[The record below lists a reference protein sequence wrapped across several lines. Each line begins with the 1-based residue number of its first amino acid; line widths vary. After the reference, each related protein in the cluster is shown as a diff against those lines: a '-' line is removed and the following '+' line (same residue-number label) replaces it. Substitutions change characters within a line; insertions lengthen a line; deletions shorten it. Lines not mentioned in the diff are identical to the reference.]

1 MQIPV
6 TTSGRIHPYH
16 PNMRP
21 RLSSQDAQNRPLTPL
36 SLIFRTFH
44 IFRATFLFVVVFNA
58 PAQNVSSDAASILT
72 NHGEPMRVGYRCI
85 EEDLQWAGMSC
96 NEDPC
101 PVFLELSAVA
111 AKGRKILA
119 AGNLHSASATLSSIL
134 LQSDDAGATWK
145 EQAARVR
152 GDAIEQ
158 LEYLDSDHAWA
169 AGETEYPLP
178 RDPFVLMTTD
188 GGASWREHPVGEE
201 GNAGSVLRLWFD
213 SPEHGELIVDGGKTA
228 TSGRYLSF
236 ESETGG
242 DSWKL
247 SRTADRPTA
256 PPHAPPTA
264 EDPNW
269 RIRTAKDGSAYEIE
283 NRGDDSWYPVAS
295 FLIETANC
303 KIDPGQS
310 VEPKW

>member
-21 RLSSQDAQNRPLTPL
+21 RLSPKVAENG
-36 SLIFRTFH
+36 SLHNIFRPVN
-44 IFRATFLFVVVFNA
+44 IFRPAAVFLAALSVL
-58 PAQNVSSDAASILT
+58 AQDVPTLQ
-72 NHGEPMRVGYRCI
+72 NHGEPMRVGYRCL
-85 EEDLQWAGMSC
+85 EEDLQWAGLSC

-101 PVFLELSAVA
+101 PVFLELSTVA
-111 AKGRKILA
+111 AKGRNILA
-119 AGNLHSASATLSSIL
+119 AGNLHSASATLTSIL
-134 LQSDDAGATWK
+134 LQSDDSGVTWK

-158 LEYLDSDHAWA
+158 LQYFDSGHAWA
-169 AGETEYPLP
+169 AGETQYPLP

-188 GGASWREHPVGEE
+188 GGGSWREHPVGEE
-201 GNAGSVLRLWFD
+201 GTAGSVLRLWFD

-228 TSGRYLSF
+228 KSGRYLSF

-242 DSWKL
+242 DTWKL
-247 SRTADRPTA
+247 SGTADRPA
-256 PPHAPPTA
+256 PPRHAPPTA

-269 RIRTAKDGSAYEIE
+269 RIRTAKDDRAYQIE

-303 KIDPGQS
+303 KIDPDQP
-310 VEPKW
+310 VEPKP

>member
-1 MQIPV
+1 
-6 TTSGRIHPYH
+6 
-16 PNMRP
+16 MRP
-21 RLSSQDAQNRPLTPL
+21 RLSSSRLAQNGLKTPL
-36 SLIFRTFH
+36 SHILRT
-44 IFRATFLFVVVFNA
+44 TVVFLIA
-58 PAQNVSSDAASILT
+58 LSVSAQDVSILT
-72 NHGEPMRVGYRCI
+72 NHGEPMRVGYGCL

-119 AGNLHSASATLSSIL
+119 AGNLHSSSATLTSIL

-158 LEYLDSDHAWA
+158 LQYLDSEHAWA

-188 GGASWREHPVGEE
+188 GGASWRERPVGED

-213 SPEHGELIVDGGKTA
+213 SPEHGELIVDGGKTG

-247 SRTADRPTA
+247 SSTADRPAT
-256 PPHAPPTA
+256 PRHAPATA

-269 RIRTAKDGSAYEIE
+269 RIRAAKDGSAYQIE
-283 NRGDDSWYPVAS
+283 NRGDSSWYPVAS

-303 KIDPGQS
+303 KIDPGQA
-310 VEPKW
+310 VEPKL

>member
-21 RLSSQDAQNRPLTPL
+21 RLSSSRLAQ
-36 SLIFRTFH
+36 IFRP
-44 IFRATFLFVVVFNA
+44 ALVFLVA
-58 PAQNVSSDAASILT
+58 LSASAEDASLLV
-72 NHGEPMRVGYRCI
+72 NHGEPMKVGYRCV

-101 PVFLELSAVA
+101 PVFLELSAVS

-119 AGNLHSASATLSSIL
+119 AGNLHSASATLASIL

-158 LEYLDSDHAWA
+158 LQYLDSEHAWA

-201 GNAGSVLRLWFD
+201 GSAGSVLRLWFD

-228 TSGRYLSF
+228 TNGRYLSF

-242 DSWKL
+242 DTWKL
-247 SRTADRPTA
+247 SSTAARPAMPQHAPATAD
-256 PPHAPPTA
+256 
-264 EDPNW
+264 DPNW
-269 RIRTAKDGSAYEIE
+269 RIRTAKDGSAYLIE
-283 NRGDDSWYPVAS
+283 KRGDDSWYPVAS

-303 KIDPGQS
+303 KIDPGQA
-310 VEPKW
+310 VEPKP

>member
-6 TTSGRIHPYH
+6 TTSGRTHPYH
-16 PNMRP
+16 PNVRP
-21 RLSSQDAQNRPLTPL
+21 RLSSPDAQNRGFTAL

-44 IFRATFLFVVVFNA
+44 IFRTTFLFAAVFNA
-58 PAQNVSSDAASILT
+58 SAQDASLLA
-72 NHGEPMRVGYRCI
+72 NHGEPMRVGYKCF

-119 AGNLHSASATLSSIL
+119 AGNLHSSSATLTSIL

-158 LEYLDSDHAWA
+158 LQYLDSEHAWA
-169 AGETEYPLP
+169 AGETQYPLP

-188 GGASWREHPVGEE
+188 GGASWRERPVGEE
-201 GNAGSVLRLWFD
+201 GSAGSVLRLWFD
-213 SPEHGELIVDGGKTA
+213 SPEHGQLIVDGGKMA

-247 SRTADRPTA
+247 SATGARPA
-256 PPHAPPTA
+256 SPGRVPATA

-269 RIRTAKDGSAYEIE
+269 RIRTAKDGGAYQIE
-283 NRGDDSWYPVAS
+283 NRGDDVWYPVAS
-295 FLIETANC
+295 FLIETASC
-303 KIDPGQS
+303 KIDPGQT
-310 VEPKW
+310 VEPKL

>member
-21 RLSSQDAQNRPLTPL
+21 RLSLPDAQNRPRIRLCN
-36 SLIFRTFH
+36 IFRTFH
-44 IFRATFLFVVVFNA
+44 FFLATFLFAAVFNA
-58 PAQNVSSDAASILT
+58 SAQSVSSDAASVLT
-72 NHGEPMRVGYRCI
+72 NHGTSMKVGYRCA

-101 PVFLELSAVA
+101 PVFLELSAVS

-119 AGNLHSASATLSSIL
+119 AGNLHSGSATLSSIL

-158 LEYLDSDHAWA
+158 LQYLDSDHAWA
-169 AGETEYPLP
+169 AGETQYPLP

-201 GNAGSVLRLWFD
+201 GSAGSVLRFWFD
-213 SPEHGELIVDGGKTA
+213 SAEHGEVIVDGGKTA
-228 TSGRYLSF
+228 QSGRYLSF

-242 DSWKL
+242 DTWKL
-247 SRTADRPTA
+247 SGTADRPSA
-256 PPHAPPTA
+256 PRHAPATA

-269 RIRTAKDGSAYEIE
+269 RIRTTKDGNAYQIE

-303 KIDPGQS
+303 KIDPGQTA
-310 VEPKW
+310 EPKP

>member
-6 TTSGRIHPYH
+6 TTSGRTHPYH
-16 PNMRP
+16 PNVRP
-21 RLSSQDAQNRPLTPL
+21 RLSPKSAQNRPETPL
-36 SLIFRTFH
+36 LNIFWPFH
-44 IFRATFLFVVVFNA
+44 IFRATFLLMVVFNA
-58 PAQNVSSDAASILT
+58 SAQDASILT
-72 NHGEPMRVGYRCI
+72 NHGEPMRVGYKCI

-96 NEDPC
+96 DEDPC

-119 AGNLHSASATLSSIL
+119 AGNLHSSSATLASIL

-158 LEYLDSDHAWA
+158 LQYLDSEHAWA

-178 RDPFVLMTTD
+178 RDPFVLATTD
-188 GGASWREHPVGEE
+188 GGASWRERPVGEE
-201 GNAGSVLRLWFD
+201 GSAGSVLRLWFD

-228 TSGRYLSF
+228 TGGRYLSF

-247 SRTADRPTA
+247 SSTGDRPAA
-256 PPHAPPTA
+256 PRHGPASA

-269 RIRTAKDGSAYEIE
+269 RIRASKDGSAYQIE
-283 NRGDDSWYPVAS
+283 NRGDDNWYPVAS

-303 KIDPGQS
+303 KIDPGQA
-310 VEPKW
+310 VEPKL

>member
-21 RLSSQDAQNRPLTPL
+21 RLSSQDAQNRPRTPL
-36 SLIFRTFH
+36 SFIFRTFVT
-44 IFRATFLFVVVFNA
+44 FRATFLLVLVFNA
-58 PAQNVSSDAASILT
+58 SAQDASVLT
-72 NHGEPMRVGYRCI
+72 NHGEPMRVGYRCL
-85 EEDLQWAGMSC
+85 EEDLLWAGMSC

-119 AGNLHSASATLSSIL
+119 AGNLHSSSATLSSIL
-134 LQSDDAGATWK
+134 LQSDDAGSTWK

-158 LEYLDSDHAWA
+158 LQYLDSDRAWA

-188 GGASWREHPVGEE
+188 GGASWHEHAVSEE
-201 GNAGSVLRLWFD
+201 GSAGSVLRLRFD
-213 SPEHGELIVDGGKTA
+213 SPEHGELVVDGGKTA
-228 TSGRYLSF
+228 SSGRYLSF

-247 SRTADRPTA
+247 SSTADRPTA
-256 PPHAPPTA
+256 PRHAPPAA

-269 RIRTAKDGSAYEIE
+269 RIRAVKDGSAYQIE
-283 NRGDDSWYPVAS
+283 NRGDASWYPVAS

-303 KIDPGQS
+303 KIDPGQA
-310 VEPKW
+310 VEPKL

>member
-21 RLSSQDAQNRPLTPL
+21 RLSPKVATRRSFP
-36 SLIFRTFH
+36 H
-44 IFRATFLFVVVFNA
+44 IFRPKNIFRPGALVLTALSVLAQGVSDNA
-58 PAQNVSSDAASILT
+58 VSTLT
-72 NHGEPMRVGYRCI
+72 NHAEPMRVGYRCV

-96 NEDPC
+96 IEDPC
-101 PVFLELSAVA
+101 PIFLELSAVA
-111 AKGRKILA
+111 GKGRKILA
-119 AGNLHSASATLSSIL
+119 AGNLHTSSATLSSIL
-134 LQSDDAGATWK
+134 LQSDDEGVTWK

-158 LEYLDSDHAWA
+158 LQYLDSEHAWA

-188 GGASWREHPVGEE
+188 GGVLWREHPVGEE
-201 GNAGSVLRLWFD
+201 GSAGSVLRFWFD
-213 SPEHGELIVDGGKTA
+213 SPEHGELIVDAGKTA
-228 TSGRYLSF
+228 KSGRYLSF

-242 DSWKL
+242 DTWKL
-247 SRTADRPTA
+247 STTADRPVT
-256 PPHAPPTA
+256 PQHAPSSA

-269 RIRTAKDGSAYEIE
+269 RIRTTKDGSAYQIE
-283 NRGDDSWYPVAS
+283 NRGGDSWYPVAS
-295 FLIETANC
+295 FLVETANC
-303 KIDPGQS
+303 KIDPGQA
-310 VEPKW
+310 VEPKL